1 MENMTETK
9 ARFFRENPRAE
20 MNFEVVQT
28 EYLKWLEDLARKQ
41 LAYNDALQLV
51 RHCGLIDKEVYYEDK
66 KHGKYKV
73 LDWCEDRR
81 KFFLAGGGHGFY
93 GDPSKII
100 SCA

>member
-28 EYLKWLEDLARKQ
+28 EYLKWIEELARKQ

-51 RHCGLIDKEVYYEDK
+51 SKSYSQKDIDIAY
-66 KHGKYKV
+66 
-73 LDWCEDRR
+73 DRGYSDGQDTR
-81 KFFLAGGGHGFY
+81 E
-93 GDPSKII
+93 I
-100 SCA
+100 